1 MKHFLVLLFVFC
13 AVSAVAQVPSG
24 TFNYAFTN
32 TPLWDASGIYTNNSD
47 TNGVMSTII
56 VQIQES
62 ATGQITGTRSE
73 HDVDGENSADIDE
86 SLSGKFS
93 VKAGVPIASLKSSG
107 TVTGVENA
115 VSFTGHVTGKSTK
128 TIDADTLTLTTS
140 GTEKVCVTGGKCV
153 TEFGTD
159 VSPLLTGMNGDWTL
173 DTDIT
178 AAGDKL
184 TGTGTLTLSN
194 ARAFSYQITGS
205 YSTKTQIAK
214 LKLVGTG
221 DAAGTSL
228 AVSTFGSAMELTVLK
243 GKVLG
248 EKPTFVAAP

>member
-1 MKHFLVLLFVFC
+1 MKHFLCLLFVCF
-13 AVSAVAQVPSG
+13 AVPAIAQVPSG

-32 TPLWDASGIYTNNSD
+32 TPLWDVSGVYTNNSD

-56 VQIQES
+56 VQVQES
-62 ATGQITGTRSE
+62 ATGVITGNRSE
-73 HDVDGENSADIDE
+73 RDVEGGNSADIEE
-86 SLSGKFS
+86 SLSGKMS
-93 VKAGVPIASLKSSG
+93 VKAGVPTASLKSSG

-115 VSFTGHVTGKSTK
+115 VSFTGHVTGKSAK
-128 TIDADTLTLTTS
+128 TIDTNTLTLTTS
-140 GTEKVCVTGGKCV
+140 GTEKVCATGGKCV
-153 TEFGTD
+153 TEAGTD
-159 VSPLLTGMNGDWTL
+159 TSPLLPGMNGDWML

-178 AAGDKL
+178 ATDDKL

-205 YSTKTQIAK
+205 YSTKSQMAK

-228 AVSTFGSAMELTVLK
+228 AVSTFGSAMELTALK

-248 EKPTFVAAP
+248 EKPTFVSAP